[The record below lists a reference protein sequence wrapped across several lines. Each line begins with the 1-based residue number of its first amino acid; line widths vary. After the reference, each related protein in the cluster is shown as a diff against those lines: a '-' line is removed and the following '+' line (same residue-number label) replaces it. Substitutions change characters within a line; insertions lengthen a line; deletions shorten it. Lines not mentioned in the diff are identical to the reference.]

1 MAPFR
6 TVMQLADDG
15 GSTAPA
21 AFKPVKTIV
30 DIYGQSVPVD
40 STGRNAQGEIVIAAE
55 SQDDTAARRAANVGM
70 GLTPSGA
77 TPSGRTITRNA
88 AVRTVGGQKVY
99 TREVVDAETGEVLR
113 TFEETESPGSLAQAA
128 AQGAETG
135 ANENAIELLKRTF
148 ANYGL
153 ESLADTITDFVR
165 RGYKSDTISLML
177 QDTPAY
183 KQRFSANEARKK
195 AGLAVLS
202 PAEYLATE
210 AAYRQ
215 VMSAAGLPK
224 GFYDSASDFQKF
236 LENDMSPS
244 ELNQRVQ
251 AAARVVN
258 NADPLYKDQLRKLY
272 GLDEGL
278 MTAYAL
284 SPENALPFVERRA
297 KAVGYATA
305 AAQQG
310 IDIGKAPAEYYG
322 DLGVTEAQARQGFAN
337 IAQTMPTYEKLQ
349 QIYGTE
355 GQSALGNLQA
365 AAFGGTGQA
374 QAEQDI
380 LKKRR
385 QEIGQFSGQ
394 SGASQTALSG
404 SAEAGML

>member
-6 TVMQLADDG
+6 TTLQLADDG

-40 STGRNAQGEIVIAAE
+40 STGRNAQGELVIAAE
-55 SQDDTAARRAANVGM
+55 SQADTTARRAANVGM

-88 AVRTVGGQKVY
+88 AVRTVNGVKIF
-99 TREVVDAETGEVLR
+99 TKEVVDADTGEVLN
-113 TFEETESPGSLAQAA
+113 TFEERETPTAMQTAAESEKQA
-128 AQGAETG
+128 

-183 KQRFSANEARKK
+183 KQRFAANEARKK

-310 IDIGKAPAEYYG
+310 IEVGKAPAEYYG

-337 IAQTMPTYEKLQ
+337 IAQTMPTYQKLQ

-355 GQSALGNLQA
+355 GQDVLTNLQA

-385 QEIGQFSGQ
+385 QEIGQFSG
-394 SGASQTALSG
+394 SAGVGQTALSG
-404 SAEAGML
+404 GSEAGML